1 MRYVILILLIL
12 PIILLALVNIVTQYK
27 LNKITKRRF
36 RWQLAMWLFILV
48 VLVFSFP
55 TFNYINGNPILY
67 SGSLSLFDI
76 VQTTIIVAFIY
87 ILNKQRQ
94 KIENIEKT
102 LRDLHQEL
110 SIKLSKKK

>member
-1 MRYVILILLIL
+1 MRYIILILLIL
-12 PIILLALVNIVTQYK
+12 PIIFLALVNIITQYK

-36 RWQLAMWLFILV
+36 RWQLAMWLFILI
-48 VLVFSFP
+48 VLVCSFP
-55 TFNYINGNPILY
+55 AFNYINGNPILY

-76 VQTTIIVAFIY
+76 IQTTLIVAFIY

-94 KIENIEKT
+94 KIDQTEKT

-110 SIKLSKKK
+110 SIKLSKK

>member
-76 VQTTIIVAFIY
+76 VPELKLEF
-87 ILNKQRQ
+87 NEPE